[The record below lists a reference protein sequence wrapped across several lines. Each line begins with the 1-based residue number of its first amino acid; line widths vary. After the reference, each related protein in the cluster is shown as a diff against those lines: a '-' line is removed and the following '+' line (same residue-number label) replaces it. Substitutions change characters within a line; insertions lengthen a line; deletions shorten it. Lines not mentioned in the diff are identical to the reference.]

1 MTEPPGGSERRG
13 GRRRL
18 REPAPETPPHRNP
31 EPRPAPGR
39 PARSTQPSELPP
51 RHHRRAQP
59 PEEQPGFD
67 GPPPRRRAVPP
78 DTPAGPRPSGRR
90 RRAEPED
97 YAPGDYGTPAEDHA
111 PPADE
116 PPVRR
121 APRSRYRDEPDGPP
135 PPRPRRMA
143 DTPAQPP
150 RRVPPPDRA
159 AGPPE
164 RPVGPPDR
172 PASPVDRPVG
182 PPDRAAGPPDRPVGP
197 PDRPSGPPDRAAGT
211 PAEPPPRVPP
221 EPPRRP
227 RPVRDERPTDIIPFV
242 PDEPEPPKRDSRP
255 EPGEAPAEDE
265 FFDEYGYDDEYDQEY
280 EDEYEDGEYEDEEP
294 EPKKRRGKRAFGWI
308 AALAVLVALAGGA
321 WYGYQALFGYEDFE
335 GSGTGDVLVQ
345 VEDGDST
352 SAIGARLADAGVVAS
367 GRAFV
372 KAGKDNQALAKIQH
386 GYYVLKQRM
395 SGASAV
401 DQIVSPQA
409 RVGELELKP
418 YTQFD
423 DITQPDGKV
432 TPGVFSL
439 LSKASCA
446 NLNGKSTCISTDE
459 LRKTVENADLKALG
473 VPDWAV
479 APASKAEHKDKRLE
493 GLIAPGVYDVKPG
506 SPALDIVTKLVK
518 DSATAIAGAGLTAQH
533 AGPGKTPYETLIIA
547 SIIERE
553 AITSDFG
560 KISRVIYNRL
570 DKGMKLE
577 MDSTINYPLDK
588 PTLWTSDADRAK
600 PGPYNSYL
608 NTGLP
613 PTPIAVS
620 SKDAIQ
626 AALNPPPGDWLFFV
640 KCEKNGQSCFAVTYE
655 DHKKNKHDADARGV
669 G

>member
-18 REPAPETPPHRNP
+18 REPAPETPPARNP

-39 PARSTQPSELPP
+39 SAPRPARSTQPGEMPP
-51 RHHRRAQP
+51 RHHRRALP

-67 GPPPRRRAVPP
+67 EPPPRRRAVPP
-78 DTPAGPRPSGRR
+78 PGAPVEPRPAGRR

-97 YAPGDYGTPAEDHA
+97 FA

-116 PPVRR
+116 YPAPADDGYGRR
-121 APRSRYRDEPDGPP
+121 AVRSRYRDEPDEPP
-135 PPRPRRMA
+135 PPRARPRRAAEEPGRPPRRM
-143 DTPAQPP
+143 
-150 RRVPPPDRA
+150 PPP
-159 AGPPE
+159 E
-164 RPVGPPDR
+164 
-172 PASPVDRPVG
+172 
-182 PPDRAAGPPDRPVGP
+182 RAAGPPDRPVGP
-197 PDRPSGPPDRAAGT
+197 PDRPAGPPDRDADL
-211 PAEPPPRVPP
+211 PAEPPPRMPP
-221 EPPRRP
+221 ERPRRP

-242 PDEPEPPKRDSRP
+242 PDEPEPPKRGSRREP
-255 EPGEAPAEDE
+255 EPEEAPAEDE
-265 FFDEYGYDDEYDQEY
+265 FFDEYGYDEEYDPEY
-280 EDEYEDGEYEDEEP
+280 DGEYAEYEDGEYEDEEP
-294 EPKKRRGKRAFGWI
+294 KPKKRRRKRAFGWI
-308 AALAVLVALAGGA
+308 AAIAVLVALGGGA

-372 KAGKDNQALAKIQH
+372 KAGKDNPALAKIQH
-386 GYYVLKQRM
+386 GYYVLKQHM
-395 SGASAV
+395 SGTSAV
-401 DQIVSPQA
+401 DMIVSPQA

-459 LRKTVENADLKALG
+459 LRKTVANADLKALG

-479 APASKAEHKDKRLE
+479 EPASKAENKDKRLE

-506 SPALDIVTKLVK
+506 SSALDILTKLVK
-518 DSATAIAGAGLTAQH
+518 DSAASIADAGLTAQH
-533 AGPGKTPYETLIIA
+533 AGPGRTPYETLIIA

-553 AITSDFG
+553 AVTSDFG

-570 DKGMKLE
+570 GKNMKLE

-588 PTLWTSDADRAK
+588 PTLLTSDADRAR

-626 AALNPPPGDWLFFV
+626 AALTPPPGDWLFFV
-640 KCEKNGQSCFAVTYE
+640 KCEKNGQSCFAVTNQE
-655 DHKKNKHDADARGV
+655 HDKNKHDAQARGV
-669 G
+669 Y